1 MQIELCG
8 SVDCIP
14 LEASAS
20 AHARTVRRSRR
31 TDMPPVLQIR
41 GRIDWNT
48 REQMK
53 GRSCKI
59 IDAVYK
65 NDRRVRRESRYY
77 RVAEHCFLV
86 FLWMMNRAKVKEL
99 EGDGETNQIGS
110 SNVARADY
118 SRSPSLRSCCHAL
131 LLHGEIPLR
140 VSRFYFATEN
150 CETLGLLWHG
160 ARRSQP
166 IAPHG

>member
-1 MQIELCG
+1 MEG
-8 SVDCIP
+8 S
-14 LEASAS
+14 
-20 AHARTVRRSRR
+20 SR
-31 TDMPPVLQIR
+31 
-41 GRIDWNT
+41 
-48 REQMK
+48 
-53 GRSCKI
+53 KI

-86 FLWMMNRAKVKEL
+86 FLCMMNRVKVKEL

-118 SRSPSLRSCCHAL
+118 SRSPSLRSCCHAE
-131 LLHGEIPLR
+131 LLHGEIPIR

-150 CETLGLLWHG
+150 CEALSLLRPG
-160 ARRSQP
+160 ARRRQP
-166 IAPHG
+166 IVPHG